1 MTIEEKSNAIER
13 ALQDLND
20 FKNYEA
26 DYGKINKLINIINN
40 YADLH
45 KACRLMAER
54 IAADENRS
62 RDEVLEEFYE
72 KAAADNGV

>member
-45 KACRLMAER
+45 KTCQLMAER